1 MLALGGRRYSGE
13 AGRDDGRAS
22 VNPGLFVMPM
32 ISIRK
37 VVVESCRRLVG
48 SSVEARSNVA
58 SEHAYQ
64 HFMIISSPRG
74 ASGRAV
80 RLESGP
86 VSDPVP
92 YYEGGPPPMEV
103 VQPCCAGLDV
113 SKRDVKVCVRIQ
125 GRGSRPTRATVT
137 TWGSTTRQILA
148 LRDMLVEEGVGM
160 VVIESTG
167 TYWKPFYYLLED
179 HLALT
184 LVNAREAKTVPG
196 RKTDVADAE
205 WLADLGAHGL
215 VRASLVPPP
224 PIGEL
229 RDLTRTRATIARDHA
244 REVQRLEKLL
254 EDAQIKLSS
263 VVTDLCGVASRRI
276 LTALMSGVTDAAALV
291 LLRGGLKVSAA
302 DLTEALTGRFTEH
315 HGFMTR
321 LLLNSIDQHNA
332 AIRHLE
338 QRIEQKINSEQ
349 APRDLLTS
357 IPGVS
362 RTVADIII
370 AETGADMTAFPT
382 AAHLCSWVGVSPG
395 QHKSAGR
402 RKTAPPGL
410 GTATSKPPSAPPPC
424 RQPASFVSMR
434 RSASRR
440 R

>member
-1 MLALGGRRYSGE
+1 
-13 AGRDDGRAS
+13 
-22 VNPGLFVMPM
+22 
-32 ISIRK
+32 
-37 VVVESCRRLVG
+37 
-48 SSVEARSNVA
+48 
-58 SEHAYQ
+58 
-64 HFMIISSPRG
+64 
-74 ASGRAV
+74 
-80 RLESGP
+80 
-86 VSDPVP
+86 
-92 YYEGGPPPMEV
+92 MEV
-103 VQPCCAGLDV
+103 VHPRCAGLDV

-125 GRGSRPTRATVT
+125 GRGSRPTRAAVT

-148 LRDMLVEEGVGM
+148 LRDMLVAEGVGM

-224 PIGEL
+224 PIREL
-229 RDLTRTRATIARDHA
+229 RDLTRTRATIARDRA

-276 LTALMSGVTDAAALV
+276 LTAMMSGVSDPAALV

-302 DLTEALTGRFTEH
+302 DLAEALTGRFTEH
-315 HGFMTR
+315 HAFMTR
-321 LLLNSIDQHNA
+321 LLLNRIDQHNA
-332 AIRHLE
+332 AIQHLE
-338 QRIEQKINSEQ
+338 QRIEQKMNSVH

-370 AETGADMTAFPT
+370 AETGADMTAFPS
-382 AAHLCSWVGVSPG
+382 AAHLCSWAGVSPG
-395 QHKSAGR
+395 QHESAGR
-402 RKTAPPGL
+402 RKTAPTRPGNCHLKAAL
-410 GTATSKPPSAPPPC
+410 GTAAMSTTRQRNTYLCAKYRRIAARRGKLRAVVAIQRAILTAVWHMLSTGTYYQDPGPDYYSRHDPSKRAA
-424 RQPASFVSMR
+424 RAMR
-434 RSASRR
+434 ALRALGYQVTVHSVAVAN
-440 R
+440 